1 MRKRKNNHI
10 GKPKH
15 KRKKKRPPPQRQG
28 GGKSSNNKWGY
39 KMIKY
44 GLIAL
49 VVLLFL
55 SVLILL
61 GVFPNINVGNNHRH

>member
-1 MRKRKNNHI
+1 
-10 GKPKH
+10 
-15 KRKKKRPPPQRQG
+15 
-28 GGKSSNNKWGY
+28 
-39 KMIKY
+39 MIKY